1 MQNKKR
7 ITNAANAIK
16 EATQQMLNKDKNLV
30 VMGEGVCDPKAIFD
44 TTKDLQKKI
53 WQIESD

>member
-30 VMGEGVCDPKAIFD
+30 IMGEGVCDPKAIFD
-44 TTKDLQKKI
+44 TTKDLQKKLLKGL
-53 WQIESD
+53 